1 MDAITRTTV
10 MELVRNQQQYV
21 QSGATQSV
29 DYRLKQL
36 QLLRTA
42 IKRNE
47 SLIIEAMRKDLR
59 KSEFEAYT
67 TEIGFVYDS
76 IRYISRH
83 LRKWAKVKRV
93 RTPLVHWG
101 SKSYIYPEPYGSVLV
116 IGPFNY
122 PFMLAIE
129 PLIGAIAAGNC
140 AVVKP
145 SEYTPHV
152 SAVIATIIR
161 ANFEE
166 RYISVAE
173 GGKEVVSALIHTPF
187 DYIFFT
193 GSTEIGRIVME
204 AAAKNL
210 VPVTLELGGKSPCI
224 VERDADLDT
233 AAHRIVW
240 GKFLNAGQT
249 CVAPDYLLIH
259 QDIKEALIVKLKE
272 KIAAFYG
279 DDPHKSADLGRIV
292 NERHWERLTGLLDA
306 GKIAAGGDSRRDD
319 LYVGPT
325 IMDHVTWEDKIM
337 EEEIF
342 GPILPVLAY
351 DNLDAII
358 KRINGRSKP
367 LALYLFTTDKKTE
380 EKVLERVSFGGG
392 CVNDTILHLASPHL
406 PFGGVGAS
414 GTGAYHGRKSFE
426 TFSHMKSVLKKRAK
440 FNWSFLHP
448 PYSVKKL
455 NLIRKFMK

>member
-1 MDAITRTTV
+1 MDTITQTTAL
-10 MELVRNQQQYV
+10 ELVRSQQLYV

-29 DYRLKQL
+29 DFRLKQL
-36 QLLRTA
+36 QLLKTA
-42 IKRNE
+42 IQRNE

-59 KSEFEAYT
+59 KSEFEAYA

-76 IRYISRH
+76 IRYISKH

-122 PFMLAIE
+122 PFMLVIE

-145 SEYTPHV
+145 SEYAPNV

-173 GGKEVVSALIHTPF
+173 GGKEVVSALIHTSF

-224 VERDADLDT
+224 VERDAELDM

-249 CVAPDYLLIH
+249 CVAPDYLLVH
-259 QDIKEALIVKLKE
+259 RDIKEALIIKLKE

-292 NERHWERLTGLLDA
+292 NERHWERLTALLDA

-325 IMDHVTWEDKIM
+325 IVDDVTWEDKIM

-342 GPILPVLAY
+342 GPILPVLVY
-351 DNLDAII
+351 DNLDEAI

-367 LALYLFTTDKKTE
+367 LALYLFTSDKDTE
-380 EKVLERVSFGGG
+380 EKVLERISFGGG
-392 CVNDTILHLASPHL
+392 CVNDTMLHLATPHL

-426 TFSHMKSVLKKRAK
+426 TFSHMKSVLKKRTR
-440 FNWSFLHP
+440 FNWSFLYP
-448 PYSVKKL
+448 PYSMKKL